1 MRSCVSLTVL
11 MAGTTRRFAAVAGV
25 VVASLALL
33 VGGCSGSVGTAPT
46 SPAAGVVSL
55 GGQPVADVNVTF
67 TPTAGR
73 SATGRT
79 DAQGRFALSTFAEG
93 DGAVPG
99 SHRVTLSLPAADV
112 PMPGTPEA
120 ASYKPPTA
128 PFPARYGSLDET
140 DLVVEIPAGGNTA
153 IALELKAD

>member
-1 MRSCVSLTVL
+1 MRSCVRLTVCI
-11 MAGTTRRFAAVAGV
+11 AETPRRFATVAGV
-25 VVASLALL
+25 VVTSLVVL
-33 VGGCSGSVGTAPT
+33 VAGCSGGVGTAPT
-46 SPAAGVVSL
+46 APAAGSISL
-55 GGQPVADVNVTF
+55 AGQPIADVNVTF

-128 PFPARYGSLDET
+128 PFPARYGSLDDT
-140 DLVVEIPAGGNTA
+140 DLVVEIPAGGDTA
-153 IALELKAD
+153 IALELQGD